1 MNPKTLLITQIIN
14 LVIQVGNLLTLSE
27 SHPEISIIISLA
39 SYCYSLYAVVAVA
52 GVAVAAGVA
61 AGVAVAGAVAGT
73 GAVAAGV
80 AAGVA
85 VAGAVAGTGAVAI
98 ATVAGA
104 VAGTGAV
111 AAAVA
116 YLLEDEDT
124 KPTRKSKVG
133 KWQKH

>member
-73 GAVAAGV
+73 GAVA
-80 AAGVA
+80 
-85 VAGAVAGTGAVAI
+85 I